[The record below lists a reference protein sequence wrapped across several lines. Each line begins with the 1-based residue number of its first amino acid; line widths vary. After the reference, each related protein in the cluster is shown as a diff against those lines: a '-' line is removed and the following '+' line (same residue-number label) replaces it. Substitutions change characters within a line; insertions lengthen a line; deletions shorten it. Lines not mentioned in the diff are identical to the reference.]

1 MKRSHLIYG
10 IVYTCIGVAFLLLA
24 LFTEYRLES
33 LFWGLAGGMGFS
45 GIQMI
50 VRYVYWSAPGRRE
63 IYAQRME
70 QERIELHDELKEK
83 IRDKSGRYAYILG
96 FIIITCA
103 MFVFSILS
111 LLDVIENAEIFVAF
125 LGIYWIIQLVSGRL
139 FFRQLMKKY

>member
-83 IRDKSGRYAYILG
+83 IFSGEIEVAKTVASLMAYAVKY
-96 FIIITCA
+96 
-103 MFVFSILS
+103 
-111 LLDVIENAEIFVAF
+111 
-125 LGIYWIIQLVSGRL
+125 GR
-139 FFRQLMKKY
+139 

>member
-24 LFTEYRLES
+24 LFTEYRLEN

-103 MFVFSILS
+103 MFVFSILG

-139 FFRQLMKKY
+139 FFRRLMKKY

>member
-1 MKRSHLIYG
+1 
-10 IVYTCIGVAFLLLA
+10 
-24 LFTEYRLES
+24 
-33 LFWGLAGGMGFS
+33 
-45 GIQMI
+45 
-50 VRYVYWSAPGRRE
+50 
-63 IYAQRME
+63 ME

-103 MFVFSILS
+103 MFVFSILG

-139 FFRQLMKKY
+139 FFRRLMKKY